1 MDNSIKNKQM
11 KAEYTQVVVN
21 KTELLKHII
30 KEQLKKD
37 VDRVNRDRLL
47 IEARF
52 IYFHILREDEQ
63 MVYQKIGDTVDMNHA
78 SVLHGCQKVKFWLET
93 DHEFR
98 DKYLMVLAIY
108 NREVYGIAKEAET
121 NELRDKLNKEREEKT
136 KPTEPEKQTKRLG
149 TVYDRLHLLIDK
161 TPEEKADDLL
171 IRVEAI
177 YNMMQ
182 MDLKRKRI

>member
-1 MDNSIKNKQM
+1 M

-21 KTELLKHII
+21 KSELLKHII
-30 KEQLKKD
+30 KEHLKKD
-37 VDRVNRDRLL
+37 VNKVNRDRLL

-52 IYFHILREDEQ
+52 IYFYILREEEQ

-78 SVLHGCQKVKFWLET
+78 SVLHGCDKVNFWLKT

-98 DKYLMVLAIY
+98 DKYLMVLASY
-108 NREVYGIAKEAET
+108 HREVYGIEKEAET
-121 NELRDKLNKEREEKT
+121 NKLRDKLNKEREEITKLKT
-136 KPTEPEKQTKRLG
+136 QVNKIG
-149 TVYDRLHLLIDK
+149 TAQDRLHLLIDK
-161 TPEEKADDLL
+161 TPEEKAEDLL